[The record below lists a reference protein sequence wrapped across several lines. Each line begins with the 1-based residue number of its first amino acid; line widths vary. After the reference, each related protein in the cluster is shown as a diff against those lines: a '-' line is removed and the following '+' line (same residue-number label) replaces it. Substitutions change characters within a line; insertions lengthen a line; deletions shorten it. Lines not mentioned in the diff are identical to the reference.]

1 MKVMLKWLDELHNE
15 CMVYVGDTVFTSLAT
30 LECLGH
36 YTADEHWGKAF
47 PTKAERRLT
56 RVKVR

>member
-36 YTADEHWGKAF
+36 YTADEHWGKSVSH
-47 PTKAERRLT
+47 ES
-56 RVKVR
+56 